1 MNMKK
6 VSLSIEM
13 TEGHPAY
20 QWAKRQSDS
29 VNAMGHI
36 GTHIDCYTH
45 EPRLTDYHVEAVVV
59 DCSVGMPSAS
69 VISSLNLNDKALVLY
84 TSNLEQ
90 NGYGNSRYGET
101 STVLARDVLD
111 TILGKKPQFIVIDS
125 YGIGAHG
132 DEHIAFDKR
141 CEACGCFVVEN
152 VKLTRHVAEHLASV
166 ELSIDKATAS
176 TGKRC
181 HVVGI
186 LSLNGLK

>member
-1 MNMKK
+1 MNKLNMKK
-6 VSLSIEM
+6 AGLSIEI

-20 QWAKRQSDS
+20 RWAKRQSDS

-45 EPRLTDYHVEAVVV
+45 EPELAVYRVEAVVV
-59 DCSVGMPSAS
+59 DCSVRMPSLSA
-69 VISSLNLNDKALVLY
+69 ISSLNICDRALVLY
-84 TSNLEQ
+84 TSNLET

-101 STVLARDVLD
+101 STVLTQDVLD
-111 TILGKKPQFIVIDS
+111 TILTMKPQFIVIDS

-152 VKLTRHVAEHLASV
+152 VALTRHVAGHLTSV
-166 ELSIDKATAS
+166 DITIHQTTAS

-181 HVVGI
+181 DVVGY
-186 LSLNGLK
+186 LSG